1 MKTVI
6 EKGMAA
12 GSKITFER
20 MSEQRPGQ
28 IPGDV
33 IMNLKQ
39 KTHRMFTRDG
49 NNLKMNMDISLKD
62 ALLGFSKTITHMDG
76 HTVEI
81 KRTQITRPFYVK
93 KIKGEGMPVHQ
104 FPSEFGDLLVKF
116 VVKMPPSLTA
126 EQKKFIEENF
136 E

>member
-1 MKTVI
+1 
-6 EKGMAA
+6 
-12 GSKITFER
+12 
-20 MSEQRPGQ
+20 
-28 IPGDV
+28 
-33 IMNLKQ
+33 
-39 KTHRMFTRDG
+39 
-49 NNLKMNMDISLKD
+49 MNMDISLRD

-81 KRTQITRPFYVK
+81 KREKITRPFYVK

-116 VVKMPPSLTA
+116 IVKMPSTLTEA
-126 EQKKFIEENF
+126 QKKFIQENF